1 MQIKHFGS
9 NLSSSEGWLN
19 GIKQIRWNCI
29 ILNWMHHAE
38 QGGGGGVEVK
48 RILTNYI
55 KVGGGGGIIW
65 LNGIKLKQVGPK
77 CDKQT

>member
-55 KVGGGGGIIW
+55 KVGGGREN
-65 LNGIKLKQVGPK
+65 LIKLNQNETSGTKMR
-77 CDKQT
+77 